1 MKLISLLDLLATPP
15 ATVAPEPRRAM
26 LRHLGRAAVAA
37 LPLALGTVAPA
48 LAATATAYDSV
59 LQLLLLERL
68 QLALYTQALAAT
80 GLIPAAQT
88 ADFTRLRTQ
97 QGQHAAF
104 LTQALQSTGALV
116 PTAPA
121 FDFSGRKGV
130 AGNPVL
136 FPDILTDYDQFLA
149 LAQDIE
155 DLGVRLYQTQAFSTT
170 YDMALQKAILRTHS
184 VEGQHSAHV
193 RTLRRERGAVV
204 QPWPSEDNAPI
215 VRTGDALKL
224 TIAATGGE
232 ERFTQPL
239 SATTNVPFGDLLL
252 IRDNTAIHDP
262 SLPEAFDE
270 PVTVSVAQAA
280 LELFF

>member
-15 ATVAPEPRRAM
+15 ANVAAPRRDM
-26 LRHLGRAAVAA
+26 LRHLGRAAGAA
-37 LPLALGTVAPA
+37 LPLALGIVAPA
-48 LAATATAYDSV
+48 LAAPATAYDSV

-68 QLALYTQALAAT
+68 QLALYTQALGAT
-80 GLIPAAQT
+80 GLIPGALM
-88 ADFTRLRTQ
+88 ADFTRLRSQ
-97 QGQHAAF
+97 QAQHIAF
-104 LTQALQSTGALV
+104 LTQALQTTGALIPTV
-116 PTAPA
+116 PI

-130 AGNPVL
+130 ASNPVL
-136 FPDILTDYDQFLA
+136 FPNVLTDYDQFLA
-149 LAQDIE
+149 LAQEIE
-155 DLGVRLYQTQAFSTT
+155 DLSVRLYQTLVFSIT
-170 YDMALQKAILRTHS
+170 YDAGLKQAILRMHS
-184 VEGQHSAHV
+184 VEAQHSAHV
-193 RTLRRERGAVV
+193 RNLRRERGAVV

-239 SATTNVPFGDLLL
+239 STTTNVPFNDLLL

-270 PVTVSVAQAA
+270 PVAVSIAQAA

>member
-15 ATVAPEPRRAM
+15 ATAAAPRRDM
-26 LRHLGRAAVAA
+26 LRHLGRAAGAA
-37 LPLALGTVAPA
+37 LPLAMSAAAPA
-48 LAATATAYDSV
+48 LAAPATAYDSV
-59 LQLLLLERL
+59 LQLLLLEQL

-80 GLIPAAQT
+80 GLIPSAQM

-97 QGQHAAF
+97 QAQHAAF
-104 LTQALQSTGALV
+104 IIQALQTTGALI
-116 PTAPA
+116 PTTPT
-121 FDFSGRKGV
+121 FDFSGRKGM
-130 AGNPVL
+130 ASNPAL
-136 FPDILTDYDQFLA
+136 FPDVLTDYDQFLA
-149 LAQDIE
+149 LAQEIE

-170 YDMALQKAILRTHS
+170 YDVALQQAILRMHS

-193 RTLRRERGAVV
+193 RNLRRERGAVV

-215 VRTGDALKL
+215 VRAGDALKL

-239 SATTNVPFGDLLL
+239 SATTNVPFSDLLL